1 MDGSRLAKTR
11 VSCLKIEPK
20 VSIFPVI
27 EANLASITC
36 ATTGNFSSSL
46 FLYFWMSLT
55 LRSVEDFYVSSL
67 DASSFAKRIS
77 WLKFEPKVSNFPV
90 IEANLTSITLAITR
104 SLFFVLFFYTFL
116 VSLTNKVLKTFI
128 VVGFLSLCGLLR
140 RRSWRFWWRIL
151 IQNR

>member
-46 FLYFWMSLT
+46 FLYLVSVSHVRCVENNLNEASKIKKGKPLVTTESL
-55 LRSVEDFYVSSL
+55 SC
-67 DASSFAKRIS
+67 
-77 WLKFEPKVSNFPV
+77 
-90 IEANLTSITLAITR
+90 
-104 SLFFVLFFYTFL
+104 SLFFYFYWRWFSRSVRTTKTSQLAFL
-116 VSLTNKVLKTFI
+116 MTYSDTEPINNRSTA
-128 VVGFLSLCGLLR
+128 LR
-140 RRSWRFWWRIL
+140 PVAPIIIKSI
-151 IQNR
+151 